1 MHSIGL
7 ANSPRAIPK
16 NIIVSDILS
25 KVESRNAPFL
35 DVFFVIL
42 ATLPSI
48 TSKNPEINNIILA
61 IIEVFTSVSIWKE
74 LSPKKIEAIIAIIKP
89 IRVNELGDNPI
100 DENKLP
106 TLSKIGCK
114 FSLNLFS
121 NNFLNES
128 YH

>member
-1 MHSIGL
+1 M
-7 ANSPRAIPK
+7 AIPK
-16 NIIVSDILS
+16 KIIVSDILS

-35 DVFFVIL
+35 DDFLVIL

-48 TSKNPEINNIILA
+48 TSKNPEINNIILP
-61 IIEVFTSVSIWKE
+61 IIEEFKSTSICKE

-89 IRVNELGDNPI
+89 IRVKALGENPI
-100 DENKLP
+100 DENKIP
-106 TLSKIGCK
+106 IFSKIGCK

-121 NNFLNES
+121 NNSLNEV